1 METSQAEYQYM
12 ECLKMSEQI
21 AIYDFETNQQ
31 IVRDMTEEEIA
42 EHLKVAELD
51 KEIKAELAAKE
62 TQRAALLNKLGIT
75 ADEAKLLLG

>member
-1 METSQAEYQYM
+1 
-12 ECLKMSEQI
+12 MSEQI

>member
-1 METSQAEYQYM
+1 M